1 MEYNPDNNDHGLP
14 YNPFKSLIVPRP
26 IGWISTVDEHGNA
39 NLAPYSAFNMCG
51 YAPPMV
57 MFASG
62 GHPPDFR
69 PKDTVLN
76 AENTGE
82 FVCNIVSW
90 DLREAM
96 SKTAEVTPPGVDEF
110 ALAGLEKEPSSIV
123 RAPRVKGAPV
133 HMECRYICTTKLP
146 GHTPENDNVVVFGQ
160 VVWIHI
166 DDDLITP
173 DGLVDIGRI
182 RPVSRL
188 GYMDYS
194 SVPAD
199 SIFAMK
205 KLLPESGQVP
215 GEEGSGMAREM
226 DIRAARKVVAD

>member
-1 MEYNPDNNDHGLP
+1 MEYDPDKNDHGLP
-14 YNPFKSLIVPRP
+14 FNPFKSLIVPRP
-26 IGWISTVDEHGNA
+26 IGWISTVDTDGNA
-39 NLAPYSAFNMCG
+39 NLAPYSTFNMCG

-57 MFASG
+57 MFSSG
-62 GHPPDFR
+62 GHPPDFHT
-69 PKDTVLN
+69 KDTVAN
-76 AENTGE
+76 AEATGE
-82 FVCNIVSW
+82 FVCNMVSW

-96 SKTAEVTPPGVDEF
+96 SKTAEVVPPGVDEF
-110 ALAGLEKEPSSIV
+110 ELAGLEKAPSERV

-133 HMECRYICTTKLP
+133 HMECKYISTTKLP

-166 DDDLITP
+166 DDGLITD
-173 DGLVDIGRI
+173 DGLVDVGRI

-194 SVPAD
+194 SVPAE
-199 SIFAMK
+199 SIFEMK

-215 GEEGSGMAREM
+215 GEEGTGVAREM
-226 DIRAARKVVAD
+226 DTRAAPKPAAE